1 MNDILLRVNQQCK
14 NYKLATNVAGV
25 SLFSQTSSSGTSSFN
40 EDYTSTAKL
49 VSQNHDNEINRSATN
64 TPRMLVL

>member
-1 MNDILLRVNQQCK
+1 MSDILLRVNQQCK

-25 SLFSQTSSSGTSSFN
+25 SLFSQTSLSGNSSFN
-40 EDYTSTAKL
+40 EDSASAVRL
-49 VSQNHDNEINRSATN
+49 VSQSHDNTVNRSATN